1 MVASAQ
7 SNASAG
13 KMDAPQIRSL
23 FGIEFLSRQPETRGE
38 LLPRKMFFASIRA
51 APFIITR

>member
-13 KMDAPQIRSL
+13 KIDAPQISSL

-38 LLPRKMFFASIRA
+38 LLPGKMFFASIRA
-51 APFIITR
+51 APN